1 MSMLSQAVVM
11 SCVTCRLQMIE
22 ECPLGVDEPEE
33 YVCRSYLP
41 GVRIDPRPE
50 YAGEFEA

>member
-1 MSMLSQAVVM
+1 MSMMSHAVVL

>member
-1 MSMLSQAVVM
+1 MSMMSHAVVL

-33 YVCRSYLP
+33 YMCRSYLP

>member
-1 MSMLSQAVVM
+1 MSMMSHAVVL

-50 YAGEFEA
+50 YEGEFEA